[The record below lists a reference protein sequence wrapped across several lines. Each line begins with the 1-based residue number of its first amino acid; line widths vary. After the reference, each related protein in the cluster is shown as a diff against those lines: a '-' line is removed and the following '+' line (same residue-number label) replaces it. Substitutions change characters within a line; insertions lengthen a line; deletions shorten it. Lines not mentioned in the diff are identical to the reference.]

1 MNKNPI
7 SPNSVSSPFVAQ
19 HADLIT
25 GVLHCW
31 DRIRFLGT
39 LRTLQ
44 SVHGMMGYLQRAN
57 VLLKDFRQYVSELTA
72 RVRQQSEQIAEA
84 AGRPAHYLHG
94 SLVRKDGLARQAAEK
109 DAIEEGL
116 IGLWSCVEP
125 CRTFFV
131 SRDPRRKILFLE
143 FAPGKCLHHYFY
155 FADPQFGLMHLRLQT
170 WFPFGVSVCV
180 NGHLWLAR
188 LMDQA
193 GIAYRQQENCF
204 TWIEDPEGA
213 QRLASSQLQTD
224 WAAALNRL
232 LGQCH
237 PLWEEICRPIAQQY
251 YWSAQ
256 ESEFSSDVL
265 FASRRELER
274 LYPRL
279 IRHAIINFGSRDVLR
294 FLGQSEKVR
303 GTCQYEIKSS
313 LKARPEGLRVKHTA
327 AGNSVKIYDKQAT
340 VLRTETTISQ
350 TEVFRVYR
358 EPEPAAPADAPQN
371 QGRWMRMR
379 KGVADMHRRAEV
391 SQAANE
397 RICARWPWSPAVAA
411 SAKPPIPFSVQCQ
424 ATAVGTAPSIPG
436 LTKTPPFSKPST
448 AANGPSTAFAIAICG
463 SRSTARKPI
472 PLPSANRPPVS
483 PACWRC
489 FALTASS
496 KKLATLIA
504 TTSPTEAVRSS
515 PPSKSLAKPP
525 LKNSSKSPH
534 ENPRERTTICRLAV
548 RITEVF
554 YPRPSALSAVS
565 LFWPIRKSRWSIR
578 REGEKSFRVDDEKRR
593 LATNSLPTRGSPPDE
608 SALRSAPSRGLF
620 EVGSGVRVEWNP
632 RQLECFHVWIDDR
645 GEAQSTSHVQFLT
658 EFHPLRAKSAHLRR
672 NRRCGLRSAFRPFY
686 RHSPYDALSRR
697 YFPPDMFRYRE

>member
-19 HADLIT
+19 HAGLIT

-84 AGRPAHYLHG
+84 AGRPAHYLHS
-94 SLVRKDGLARQAAEK
+94 SLVRKDGLARQIAEK
-109 DAIEEGL
+109 DGIEEGL

-256 ESEFSSDVL
+256 ESEFSLDVL
-265 FASRRELER
+265 FASRRALER

-397 RICARWPWSPAVAA
+397 RYLRALAVVPGGCSVGEAADTIFRPVSGNGRRHRALNPWADKDAALLEAIHSGQWTINGFRNRDLRLALYGKETDPASKRQQAARITRLLALLRAHGIIKKVSHTHRYHLTDRGRQ
-411 SAKPPIPFSVQCQ
+411 II
-424 ATAVGTAPSIPG
+424 TALQV
-436 LTKTPPFSKPST
+436 
-448 AANGPSTAFAIAICG
+448 
-463 SRSTARKPI
+463 ARK
-472 PLPSANRPPVS
+472 
-483 PACWRC
+483 
-489 FALTASS
+489 
-496 KKLATLIA
+496 ATIEELLKIA
-504 TTSPTEAVRSS
+504 A
-515 PPSKSLAKPP
+515 
-525 LKNSSKSPH
+525 
-534 ENPRERTTICRLAV
+534 
-548 RITEVF
+548 
-554 YPRPSALSAVS
+554 
-565 LFWPIRKSRWSIR
+565 
-578 REGEKSFRVDDEKRR
+578 
-593 LATNSLPTRGSPPDE
+593 
-608 SALRSAPSRGLF
+608 
-620 EVGSGVRVEWNP
+620 
-632 RQLECFHVWIDDR
+632 
-645 GEAQSTSHVQFLT
+645 
-658 EFHPLRAKSAHLRR
+658 
-672 NRRCGLRSAFRPFY
+672 
-686 RHSPYDALSRR
+686 
-697 YFPPDMFRYRE
+697 